1 MVIILLFIGIGK
13 ALFDMA
19 YTGGNYCIHDFNFTS
34 SIDNFMKNT
43 KYGDITH
50 ETIIHYHYKED

>member
-1 MVIILLFIGIGK
+1 MVMILLFIGIGK

-19 YTGGNYCIHDFNFTS
+19 YTGGNYCIHDFNFNNC
-34 SIDNFMKNT
+34 IDNFIINT

-50 ETIIHYHYKED
+50 EAIIHYHYKED